1 VYECYTNDLQRRK
14 KAVPLDLQY
23 QLQHKSLNAND
34 EHTFVPKDMRRSGNN
49 QHPKP
54 PATRPEPSQSN
65 TSSLR
70 PRVALF
76 VSPSS
81 EGFSPSPRKV
91 ASPRGTKRKRTAAAA
106 AAAAAKDEE
115 DEDEDEEMADASSR
129 SRSITPAPAFK
140 IHSKRRTTLAD
151 SDDEVSEK
159 AKSRSLSRS
168 ATPAPPPVKRR
179 KVEGKRKV
187 VLEDSDDE
195 ME

>member
-1 VYECYTNDLQRRK
+1 VEESSPTRP
-14 KAVPLDLQY
+14 AVPAATQVTERERRARLRAHRYEEVWEQP
-23 QLQHKSLNAND
+23 AP
-34 EHTFVPKDMRRSGNN
+34 ETPRRSTRA
-49 QHPKP
+49 KP
-54 PATRPEPSQSN
+54 VKYVESSPEGG
-65 TSSLR
+65 SSS
-70 PRVALF
+70 ASGSLF

-91 ASPRGTKRKRTAAAA
+91 ASPRGTKRKRAAA
-106 AAAAAKDEE
+106 AAAAAKDE
-115 DEDEDEEMADASSR
+115 EDEDEEMADASSR
-129 SRSITPAPAFK
+129 SRSITPAPTFK

-151 SDDEVSEK
+151 SDDEISEK